1 MADTETKNKNMPLII
16 GGLIVGAIVLY
27 MVVSSKKREAEAAAI
42 AEARARAAQGGG
54 LPVDP
59 CLKPDG
65 TRHSDAVCATLTL
78 LNPLA
83 KVGVEVYKADTAL
96 QLEKERLAA
105 QRGY

>member
-1 MADTETKNKNMPLII
+1 MADIETKNKNLPLII
-16 GGLIVGAIVLY
+16 GGLVVGAVVLY
-27 MVVSSKKREAEAAAI
+27 MVVSSKKRKAEAKAAAL
-42 AEARARAAQGGG
+42 AEARARAAGAI
-54 LPVDP
+54 PVDP

-65 TRHSDAVCATLTL
+65 TRHSDAICATLTL

-96 QLEKERLAA
+96 QLEKEKLA